1 MLGLL
6 LDEGASREDWRE
18 VGYRGYVLQ
27 GKVEGDAFFLPG
39 FPTGGEEGQVRDLA
53 VGTARPS
60 PIDDTA
66 A

>member
-18 VGYRGYVLQ
+18 VGCRGYVLQ
-27 GKVEGDAFFLPG
+27 GKVECEAFFLPG
-39 FPTGGEEGQVRDLA
+39 FPTGGEEGRVLNLA
-53 VGTARPS
+53 VRTTRLS